1 MDAPKDL
8 SKWEQRHLDV
18 QRQPDALPVH
28 GSVRPSR
35 AACCALGGVD
45 TDLDLCLFAHHGRCW
60 VSLLVLRTS
69 VDHRERKRLKM
80 SQNVEDR
87 GKEGRVR

>member
-1 MDAPKDL
+1 MFKDSQTHFQFTDPCGL
-8 SKWEQRHLDV
+8 RGLLA
-18 QRQPDALPVH
+18 ALW
-28 GSVRPSR
+28 
-35 AACCALGGVD
+35 GGVD

-69 VDHRERKRLKM
+69 VDHRERKRLKT
-80 SQNVEDR
+80 SENVEDR

>member
-1 MDAPKDL
+1 MGAVSSGC
-8 SKWEQRHLDV
+8 SKTARCT
-18 QRQPDALPVH
+18 
-28 GSVRPSR
+28 SSSR
-35 AACCALGGVD
+35 IRVAFEGCLLRFGGGVD

-69 VDHRERKRLKM
+69 VDHRERKRLKT
-80 SQNVEDR
+80 SENVEDR